1 MKIIWTILLVVI
13 LLIAVSAIAV
23 YSGIYN
29 VAAIQHHSNL
39 TEWVLNKTLYKSVE
53 YHARSINVPDLL
65 DESTLKV
72 GSINYDEMC
81 TTCHGGPG
89 VDPSVI
95 GEGLYPEP
103 PDLRESIKQLS
114 AAQIFWITKNGLKMT
129 GMPAFGPTHTDE
141 ELWDVVFFVQKL
153 PDISSEDYAALIETT
168 NSKKYKQEH
177 DHSHMVQEHT
187 ESDYTNI
194 HNYQLEDQVTDNT
207 HSQTQAPKNNNEED
221 VHTHTSGEEHDY

>member
-1 MKIIWTILLVVI
+1 MKIMWTILLVVI
-13 LLIAVSAIAV
+13 LLIAVSAMAA

-39 TEWVLNKTLYKSVE
+39 AEWVLNKTLSKSVA
-53 YHARSINVPDLL
+53 YHARDINVPDLL

-72 GSINYDEMC
+72 GSVSYDEMC
-81 TTCHGGPG
+81 ATCHGGPG

-95 GEGLYPEP
+95 GKGLYPEP
-103 PDLRESIKQLS
+103 PDLRESVKQLT

-153 PDISSEDYAALIETT
+153 PDISSEDYTALIETT
-168 NSKKYKQEH
+168 NSKNNKH
-177 DHSHMVQEHT
+177 DHNHNYMGQEHT
-187 ESDYTNI
+187 ELDKTNN
-194 HNYQLEDQVTDNT
+194 HNDLLEKQGTDNANSPT
-207 HSQTQAPKNNNEED
+207 VAPKNDKEEEI
-221 VHTHTSGEEHDY
+221 HTHTSGEEYDH